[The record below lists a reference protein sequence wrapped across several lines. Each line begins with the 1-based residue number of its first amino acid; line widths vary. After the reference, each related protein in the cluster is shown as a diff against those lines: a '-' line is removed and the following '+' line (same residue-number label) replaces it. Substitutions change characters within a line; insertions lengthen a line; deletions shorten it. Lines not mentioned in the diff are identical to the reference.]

1 MKIDINNKT
10 EQKPKGIN
18 IADLDTGFYLILDSF
33 NVECIM
39 LYLKLRQEIFF
50 IDKNSKEPS
59 YITKGDNAEYLKRC
73 TMVRKIEQIG
83 W

>member
-10 EQKPKGIN
+10 EQKTVGID
-18 IADLDTGFYLILDSF
+18 IETLDNGYYLIIDSF
-33 NVECIM
+33 NEECIM

-50 IDKNSKEPS
+50 IDRNSKEPS
-59 YITKGDNAEYLKRC
+59 YITKDTNGEYLKRC
-73 TMVRKIEQIG
+73 TMIKKIGQIE